1 MSDTIPHSIQPI
13 TDGASLAGVVKSAR
27 QCQGLRQADL
37 ALAAGVSP
45 QFLSAL
51 ENGKATVRLDSVLA
65 VLAALN
71 LDLCVAGIPNAD
83 EDTLNHA

>member
-1 MSDTIPHSIQPI
+1 MSDTITHSTQPV
-13 TDGASLAGVVKSAR
+13 TDGASLAAVVKSAR
-27 QCQGLRQADL
+27 LSQGLRQVDL

-51 ENGKATVRLDSVLA
+51 ENGKATVRLDRLLA

-71 LDLCVAGIPNAD
+71 LELCIAGLPDAARGALD
-83 EDTLNHA
+83 HG

>member
-1 MSDTIPHSIQPI
+1 MSDTIPHSAQPV
-13 TDGASLAGVVKSAR
+13 TDGASLAAVVKSAR
-27 QCQGLRQADL
+27 LSQGLRQVDL

-51 ENGKATVRLDSVLA
+51 ENGKATVRLDRVLA

-71 LDLCVAGIPNAD
+71 LDLCIAGLLDAGGDAPD
-83 EDTLNHA
+83 HG

>member
-1 MSDTIPHSIQPI
+1 MSDPVPHSTQRV
-13 TDGASLAGVVKSAR
+13 TDGVSLAVAVRTAR
-27 QCQGLRQADL
+27 QSQGLRQADL

-51 ENGKATVRLDSVLA
+51 ENGKATVRLDRVLA

-71 LDLCVAGIPNAD
+71 LDLCVAGLPDAD
-83 EDTLNHA
+83 GGAPDHG